1 MVQTNEINN
10 NFFIMKIKYAIAA
23 TSLSVVLAACGQA
36 QNTQTT
42 SKQDQAVATQT
53 PLTELSIG
61 YQKAAL
67 KLIVAKKN
75 QSFEQ
80 AFPETK
86 ISWKEFPAGPQT
98 LEALSVGAIDFGYT
112 GDVPIVFA
120 LAADKPL
127 RYLVAEQS
135 SRQAHALLIPNNSQ
149 ITSLNELKGKRVG
162 LTKGSSAH
170 YFVSETLNQAG
181 LTWQDIEP
189 VWLTPADARAALDK
203 NAIDAWA
210 IWEPYISATEIQGNA
225 KILFDS
231 STLPKVYSFYSSQPQ
246 FKVEYPQA
254 VNQIKQVLN
263 ETDAWIEKN
272 PEETAKILAESTGLT
287 LDIARAV
294 IQKKPSPNQ
303 VDVPSVEIIQAQQ
316 KVADSFYGLKL
327 IPKAVDIQNT
337 AAQ

>member
-1 MVQTNEINN
+1 
-10 NFFIMKIKYAIAA
+10 MKIKYAIAA
-23 TSLSVVLAACGQA
+23 TSLSLILSACDK
-36 QNTQTT
+36 NPTT
-42 SKQDQAVATQT
+42 SDTSTSQKTQEQA
-53 PLTELSIG
+53 PKELLIG

-80 AFPETK
+80 AFPSTK
-86 ISWKEFPAGPQT
+86 VSWKEFPAGPQT

-112 GDVPIVFA
+112 GDVPVVFA

-149 ITSLNELKGKRVG
+149 IQTLKDLKDKRIG

-170 YFVSETLNQAG
+170 YFVSETLKQAD
-181 LTWQDIEP
+181 LTWQDIQP

-210 IWEPYISATEIQGNA
+210 IWEPYISATETQGNA

-231 STLPKVYSFYSSQPQ
+231 KTLPAVYSFYSAQPQ
-246 FKVEYPQA
+246 FKVHYPQA

-263 ETDAWIEKN
+263 ETDDWIEQH
-272 PEETAKILAESTGLT
+272 PEETAQILAESTGLS

-303 VDVPSVEIIQAQQ
+303 VDVPSLEIIQAQQ
-316 KVADSFYGLKL
+316 KVADSFYQLKL
-327 IPKAVDIQNT
+327 MPKAVDIQNT

>member
-1 MVQTNEINN
+1 
-10 NFFIMKIKYAIAA
+10 MKIKYLTALA
-23 TSLSVVLAACGQA
+23 SLTVLLSACDQNPQQSQA
-36 QNTQTT
+36 SSDNNPHAQVP
-42 SKQDQAVATQT
+42 S
-53 PLTELSIG
+53 ELAIG

-112 GDVPIVFA
+112 GDVPVVFA

-127 RYLVAEQS
+127 RYLVAEQA
-135 SRQAHALLIPNNSQ
+135 SRQAHALLVAKHSPIQNLQ
-149 ITSLNELKGKRVG
+149 QLKAKRVG

-170 YFVSETLNQAG
+170 YFVSETLKQAG
-181 LTWQDIEP
+181 LSWQDIEP

-203 NAIDAWA
+203 NAIDVWA

-231 STLPKVYSFYSSQPQ
+231 KALPAVYSFYSAQPQ

-263 ETDAWIEKN
+263 ETDDWIEKN
-272 PEETAKILAESTGLT
+272 PEETAHILAESTGLS

-303 VDVPSVEIIQAQQ
+303 VDVPSLEIIQAQQ
-316 KVADSFYGLKL
+316 KVADSFYQLKL
-327 IPKAVDIQNT
+327 IPKAVDIQAT
-337 AAQ
+337 AAK

>member
-1 MVQTNEINN
+1 MLSVIEINI
-10 NFFIMKIKYAIAA
+10 NFKMKIKYAIAA
-23 TSLSVVLAACGQA
+23 TSLSLILSACDK
-36 QNTQTT
+36 NPTT
-42 SKQDQAVATQT
+42 SDTSTSQKTQEQA
-53 PLTELSIG
+53 LKELSIG

-80 AFPETK
+80 AFPSTK
-86 ISWKEFPAGPQT
+86 VSWKEFPAGPQT

-112 GDVPIVFA
+112 GDVPVVFA

-149 ITSLNELKGKRVG
+149 IQTLTDLKGKRIG

-170 YFVSETLNQAG
+170 YFVSETLKQAG
-181 LTWQDIEP
+181 LTWQDIQP

-210 IWEPYISATEIQGNA
+210 IWEPYISATETQGNA

-231 STLPKVYSFYSSQPQ
+231 KTLPAVYSFYSAQPQ
-246 FKVEYPQA
+246 FKTQYPQA

-263 ETDAWIEKN
+263 ETDDWIEQH
-272 PEETAKILAESTGLT
+272 PEETAQILSESTGLS

-303 VDVPSVEIIQAQQ
+303 VDVPSLEIIQAQQ
-316 KVADSFYGLKL
+316 KVADSFYQLKL
-327 IPKAVDIQNT
+327 MPKAVDIQNT